1 MPTAVQHHALGLAT
15 ACRAKT
21 GLVTAQRKGQEQVLS
36 SMIQIIA
43 CRAQIVRTSDTMMMT
58 ERQSVRMP
66 DKMSETVVSP
76 VFPLQVTALRE
87 HRDQACS
94 GMA

>member
-1 MPTAVQHHALGLAT
+1 MTQIT
-15 ACRAKT
+15 ACRE
-21 GLVTAQRKGQEQVLS
+21 R
-36 SMIQIIA
+36 
-43 CRAQIVRTSDTMMMT
+43 IVRTPDTVMMT

-94 GMA
+94 GVA

>member
-1 MPTAVQHHALGLAT
+1 MTQIT
-15 ACRAKT
+15 ACR
-21 GLVTAQRKGQEQVLS
+21 E
-36 SMIQIIA
+36 
-43 CRAQIVRTSDTMMMT
+43 QIVRTPDTVMMT

-87 HRDQACS
+87 HRDQTCS
-94 GMA
+94 GVA